1 MNIGGAVLCRKA
13 PARGPKVTHV
23 GLTEASAYVQ
33 AAGRWQGSDDFRK
46 GHKSGSL
53 PALVP
58 VMLKNKYD
66 SDDRWVGMAEVL
78 GADRTRTQDQQ
89 YGANRR
95 VQRKPYLEARP
106 LVRQL
111 KLGIRNY
118 PGLMDSYLGKEVSGL
133 TNWTRCGYFDLIWSR
148 AASEGDLPE
157 GVQSA
162 TNYQRHDVG
171 YVSPEDF
178 IGLAGLVERLFPGF
192 ITTNSRDM
200 DRHHKHLVDDVALVG
215 RKTYKRLKK
224 TKRGLFHGI
233 TQEDEERK
241 IVQRGQ
247 RQASLGQMPEHKLSE
262 LFRRLQQHARQ
273 IPVAR

>member
-1 MNIGGAVLCRKA
+1 MNSGGAVLCRKA
-13 PARGPKVTHV
+13 PTRGQNAGHV
-23 GLTEASAYVQ
+23 GLTEASTYVQ
-33 AAGRWQGSDDFRK
+33 AAGRWQGHDDYK
-46 GHKSGSL
+46 QGHKSGSL

-58 VMLKNKYD
+58 VNLKAKYD

-78 GADRTRTQDQQ
+78 GADRTLHQDAH

-95 VQRKPYLEARP
+95 VHRKPYLEARP

-118 PGLMDSYLGKEVSGL
+118 PGLMDNSGQEVPGL
-133 TNWTRCGYFDLIWSR
+133 TNWTRGGYCDLIWNR
-148 AASEGDLPE
+148 AASEGHLPE
-157 GVQSA
+157 GVQGA
-162 TNYQRHDVG
+162 TAYQKHDAG

-215 RKTYKRLKK
+215 RKTYLRLKK

-247 RQASLGQMPEHKLSE
+247 RQASLGQMPEHKLIE

-273 IPVAR
+273 IPMAR